1 MTTFEIRHAL
11 LQMLGNDT
19 TAYEI
24 ANGFVAD
31 NANKLTVF
39 RDAFNESRA
48 AGDNQAIASVASD
61 KAEKRWAIVGDG
73 LE

>member
-31 NANKLTVF
+31 DENKLAVF
-39 RDAFNESRA
+39 RDAFNESRT
-48 AGDNQAIASVASD
+48 AGDNQAVASVAAD
-61 KAEKRWAIVGDG
+61 KAEKRWAIVGKD
-73 LE
+73 L

>member
-11 LQMLGNDT
+11 LKLLGNDT

-31 NANKLTVF
+31 NENKLVVF
-39 RDAFNESRA
+39 RDAFDEPTNHAGGFQERA
-48 AGDNQAIASVASD
+48 SAATD
-61 KAEKRWAIVGDG
+61 KATKRWEIVGKD
-73 LE
+73 L

>member
-24 ANGFVAD
+24 ANGFVTD
-31 NANKLTVF
+31 DENKLAVF
-39 RDAFNESRA
+39 RDAFNEPTNSVGGFQERA
-48 AGDNQAIASVASD
+48 STATD
-61 KAEKRWAIVGDG
+61 KATKRWDIVGKD
-73 LE
+73 L